1 VNQRSALFR
10 STIPLGSNP
19 CARKNRLQYGSSA
32 TELELPGARLDD
44 GCKHALFLRGG
55 PIHSGDS
62 CGTAEIMRQSGNAKP
77 VVWRW
82 QARFMAEG
90 VAGLTRD
97 KTRAVV
103 ARGEAVQEL
112 LQLASSPPRAC
123 SWRCQQMKRATR
135 SLLKTLGG
143 DDRKVVR
150 AIAREARRSRA
161 TARGQSRPRLSE
173 KATEVSNS
181 YPHASQDQKLLTHR
195 SLTYLES
202 LTAIDAAWQLGQRWC
217 AFSLIRFAS
226 IRCKDIHRT
235 CRRSRALS
243 RLPRQRQGCEAC
255 RTKPTTAQSI
265 R

>member
-1 VNQRSALFR
+1 MRAGIVINVMPEDRR
-10 STIPLGSNP
+10 
-19 CARKNRLQYGSSA
+19 RLEAIVSDRNASQKHFWRAKIILA
-32 TELELPGARLDD
+32 TAD
-44 GCKHALFLRGG
+44 G
-55 PIHSGDS
+55 
-62 CGTAEIMRQSGNAKP
+62 CGTAEIMRRSGKAKP